1 MKMKKSM
8 RTEAVID
15 HELIRIWKTMLE
27 SMYIGCHSE
36 GILPGGL
43 NVRRRAFDMHQ
54 VMVSYQL
61 QIQSWLVEK
70 CNGSEVS
77 SNESG

>member
-1 MKMKKSM
+1 M

-27 SMYIGCHSE
+27 MHWFCHSE

-43 NVRRRAFDMHQ
+43 NVRRAFDMHQ
-54 VMVSYQL
+54 NLIGLANYDSP
-61 QIQSWLVEK
+61 QSWLEESV
-70 CNGSEVS
+70 NRSEVS
-77 SNESG
+77 PNLTMGVVLP

>member
-1 MKMKKSM
+1 M

-27 SMYIGCHSE
+27 CMYIGCHSE

-43 NVRRRAFDMHQ
+43 NVRAFDMHQ
-54 VMVSYQL
+54 NLIGLANYDSP
-61 QIQSWLVEK
+61 QSWLEETVK
-70 CNGSEVS
+70 PK
-77 SNESG
+77 